1 MLNLSS
7 IFWEKIVIEMF
18 FVEEF
23 FVYLY
28 KFFFKVKLYL
38 SIKIIV
44 IEVKQMNVSYKYI
57 KKNMFLDC

>member
-38 SIKIIV
+38 SIKIR
-44 IEVKQMNVSYKYI
+44 EVK
-57 KKNMFLDC
+57 

>member
-28 KFFFKVKLYL
+28 KFFFKVKLYI
-38 SIKIIV
+38 SIKIIEV
-44 IEVKQMNVSYKYI
+44 IQMNVSYKYI